1 MSIQKLIP
9 LDHLAQMIMMDE
21 AIPLKKRIDL
31 LGEQIEVY
39 KEVVEVLRTKREA
52 LIDRLGEE

>member
-9 LDHLAQMIMMDE
+9 LDHLAQMMDE